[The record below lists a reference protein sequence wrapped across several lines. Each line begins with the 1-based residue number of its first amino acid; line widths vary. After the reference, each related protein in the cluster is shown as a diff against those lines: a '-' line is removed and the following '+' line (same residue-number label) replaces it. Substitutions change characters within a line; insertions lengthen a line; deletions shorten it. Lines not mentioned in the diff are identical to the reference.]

1 MSTSIYNAQIFDDIY
16 TMEDLPNKLREQA
29 DKIEEEIRKGIIEF
43 TLDICGIEINL
54 DYREK
59 EKTVIV

>member
-1 MSTSIYNAQIFDDIY
+1 
-16 TMEDLPNKLREQA
+16 MEDLPNKLREQA